1 MGFDITVCVPSSI
14 EAKGSMTC
22 CLFYIVQASWFEGV
36 VKCYTADS
44 LKVVID
50 KIVKAEVHRLVI
62 VDDGDHVV
70 GIVSLSDILNYLIL
84 KPMGNGE

>member
-1 MGFDITVCVPSSI
+1 MLHVRDYS
-14 EAKGSMTC
+14 
-22 CLFYIVQASWFEGV
+22 YIKWFQASWFEGV
-36 VKCYTADS
+36 VKCYTSDT

-62 VDDGDHVV
+62 VDEEDHVV
-70 GIVSLSDILNYLIL
+70 GIISLSDLLNHLIL